1 MVTCVLKAKYFL
13 NDHFLHSHL
22 GNSSSYIWRSLW
34 AAKGILEKGTCYGVG
49 TGTNISIID
58 DAWILNTVN
67 FRLPFVV
74 NFMLD
79 SKVSE
84 LIDSNERLWKKE
96 LISNTFSEEDA
107 GKILRIPLA
116 RTPHDDLIV

>member
-1 MVTCVLKAKYFL
+1 M
-13 NDHFLHSHL
+13 
-22 GNSSSYIWRSLW
+22 
-34 AAKGILEKGTCYGVG
+34 EKGTCYGVG